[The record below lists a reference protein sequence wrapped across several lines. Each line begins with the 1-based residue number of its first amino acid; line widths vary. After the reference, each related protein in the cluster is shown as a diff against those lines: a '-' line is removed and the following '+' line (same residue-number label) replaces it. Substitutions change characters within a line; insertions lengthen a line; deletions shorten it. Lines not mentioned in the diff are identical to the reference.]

1 MIFARVLERVG
12 RSIYYYYSKSNAYAE
27 QAWRT
32 HPDKINV
39 YFVSSVPRRYSS
51 EDFAYSIILSD
62 LLRSFGH
69 SSTTRYH

>member
-1 MIFARVLERVG
+1 MQEIAFCAHFDACARE
-12 RSIYYYYSKSNAYAE
+12 YYSKSNAYAE